1 VTSLSEE
8 AFDSPE
14 IIDEKKRVALEWLT
28 EAWADAEAEGIEA
41 DIIAHAA
48 LFAALTDLVER
59 YGEKAV
65 GDMAGRLSARIM
77 AGEYTLRRPLQ

>member
-1 VTSLSEE
+1 VTSVCEE
-8 AFDSPE
+8 AYDSPE

-48 LFAALTDLVER
+48 LFAALTDLVDR
-59 YGEKAV
+59 YGERAV
-65 GDMAGRLSARIM
+65 GDMAGRLQGRIM